1 MHEFDFINR
10 PKELL
15 TPEVVALL
23 TRLHECRGRQELFI
37 EAEPDVLT
45 ALLEVAKIQSTDASI
60 INDTTKFLTNGNI
73 LSFFFQT
80 GLYPGMCACIMRRMQ

>member
-23 TRLHECRGRQELFI
+23 TCLHECRGR
-37 EAEPDVLT
+37 
-45 ALLEVAKIQSTDASI
+45 AKD
-60 INDTTKFLTNGNI
+60 NI
-73 LSFFFQT
+73 
-80 GLYPGMCACIMRRMQ
+80 

>member
-45 ALLEVAKIQSTDASI
+45 ALLEVAKIQSTDVPQNPTDPPHPTASRASI
-60 INDTTKFLTNGNI
+60 PLT
-73 LSFFFQT
+73 S
-80 GLYPGMCACIMRRMQ
+80 A

>member
-23 TRLHECRGRQELFI
+23 TRLHECRGRAKDNIWIERFCKTKKIRVYLHPAGGKRRGSVLWNQEI
-37 EAEPDVLT
+37 
-45 ALLEVAKIQSTDASI
+45 
-60 INDTTKFLTNGNI
+60 
-73 LSFFFQT
+73 
-80 GLYPGMCACIMRRMQ
+80 Y

>member
-37 EAEPDVLT
+37 EAEPDVLF
-45 ALLEVAKIQSTDASI
+45 
-60 INDTTKFLTNGNI
+60 INDSNG
-73 LSFFFQT
+73 LCERQFGCVFFCIKKLPSVDGTDGSEGMMETAT
-80 GLYPGMCACIMRRMQ
+80 GVS